1 MTLVL
6 TPQILTPIDGNFNS
20 FFIVSTLMA
29 SFSID
34 CHITLQCP
42 TSVSMIWYVE
52 VAVVSQLSLSVGER
66 GRVSVLQAHHLTGL
80 VEQSHRCLV
89 VLMVGLKKK
98 EKKRV

>member
-1 MTLVL
+1 
-6 TPQILTPIDGNFNS
+6 
-20 FFIVSTLMA
+20 MA
-29 SFSID
+29 SFSIE

-52 VAVVSQLSLSVGER
+52 VAVVSQLSLSVGES

-98 EKKRV
+98 EKKGFRHKNTISTKIFFALPDDFTEKI